1 MYHYA
6 IGLDIGITS
15 VGWAAVALDEAEQP
29 CGILGMGSR
38 IFDSAEQPKT
48 GMSLAAPRR
57 EARGARRRLR
67 RRHHRAERIRR
78 LLVNS
83 GVVADEQLEM
93 LFAGQLEDIYAL
105 RVRALDEPV
114 SSEELARI
122 LLHISKRRGFR
133 SNRRNA
139 TDKEEGKLLAA
150 ISENQRRMNENG
162 YRTVG
167 EMFYKDPLF
176 SEHKRNRGGNYLATV
191 KRDMVEDEVHKLFA
205 AQRAFGS
212 SAASEELESGYL
224 SILLSQRSFDEG
236 PGGNSPYGGNQIE
249 KMVGR
254 CTFEPDKPRAARATY
269 SFEYFRLLEQIS
281 HIRLIH
287 RGESLPLS
295 PAQRETI
302 IALAHKS
309 DSLDYAKLR
318 KALALDESYT
328 FNMVRYAYS
337 KSVEE
342 CEKKEKFKHMHAY
355 HEMRRV
361 LDKVSKGRI
370 ASLSREERNDLATVL
385 TLYKTEANIRKELA
399 QRGFEPL
406 DIEAALS
413 IGNFSGFGHISVE
426 ACDKLIPYLEQGMN
440 YNEACEAAGYD
451 FKAHVSG
458 EKSFKLH
465 PKPEDFEDITSPV
478 VRRAVSQTIK
488 VINAIID
495 ELGASPVFINIE
507 LAREMSKDLSERK
520 KLEKSNQENRAKN
533 ERILERLRTEF
544 GLTSP
549 SGQDIVKFKLFEE
562 QGGVCA
568 YSLKQMSLA
577 RLFEPNYAEVDHI
590 APYSIS
596 FDNSYHNKVL
606 VLTEENRNKG
616 NHLPLEYLTG
626 ERRDKFI
633 VWTNNNVRSYKKR
646 QLLLKE
652 HFTEEER
659 KAFKERNLQDTRYIS
674 RFLLNYINDNLAFA
688 PSARGRKKRVT
699 AVNGSVTS
707 YMRKFWVI
715 KKIREDGDLHHA
727 VDALVIACTTDGM
740 IQQISRYAQ
749 LRECRYQQGNGES
762 FAIDDKTGE
771 LLRRFPYPWPDF
783 RRELEARLAS
793 DPQRVIRDYKLPF
806 YLDGDLIDA
815 VKPLFVSR
823 MPQRKV
829 TGAAHEATV
838 KSAKYRDEG
847 ILVLKH
853 PLTDLKL
860 DKKSGEIKDYFKP
873 ESDRLLYEALKA
885 RLALFDGDAKK
896 AFAEPFHKP
905 KSDGTPGPIVSKVKL
920 CEKST
925 LNVPVHNGTAVAN
938 HDSMVR
944 IDVFK
949 VEGDGYYYVPV
960 YVADTLKTKLPNMAC
975 VEGKLPCDW
984 KEMRDEDFIFS
995 LYHNDLIRITREKPL
1010 TLSALHADTSLPK
1023 KVYTTSAM
1031 VYYTGANRHK
1041 ASIDCITHDNAYM
1054 LDTLRIKGLSS
1065 MEKYTVDVLGN
1076 YHKIKGETRQPFH
1089 IKRG

>member
-15 VGWAAVALDEAEQP
+15 VGWAAVALDESEQP

-83 GVVADEQLEM
+83 GVVTGQQLEA

-105 RVRALDEPV
+105 RVRALDAPV
-114 SSEELARI
+114 SSEELVRI
-122 LLHISKRRGFR
+122 LLHIAKRRGFR

-139 TDKEEGKLLAA
+139 ADKEEGKLLAA
-150 ISENQRRMNENG
+150 IGENRRRMEENG

-191 KRDMVEDEVHKLFA
+191 TRDMVEDEVHKLFA
-205 AQRAFGS
+205 AQRAFGCS
-212 SAASEELESGYL
+212 SASEELEAAYL

-254 CTFEPDKPRAARATY
+254 CTFEPGKPRAAKAAY
-269 SFEYFRLLEQIS
+269 SFEYFRLLEQIN

-295 PAQRETI
+295 SAQRETI

-318 KALALDESYT
+318 KALALDEGYT
-328 FNMVRYAYS
+328 FNTVRYDHS

-342 CEKKEKFKHMHAY
+342 CEKKEKFKHMRAY
-355 HEMRRV
+355 HEMRRA

-370 ASLSREERNDLATVL
+370 AMLSLKERNELATVL
-385 TLYKTEANIRKELA
+385 TLYKTEANIRAQLE
-399 QRGFEPL
+399 QRGFDPH
-406 DIEAALS
+406 DIDAALN
-413 IGNFSGFGHISVE
+413 IGSFSGFGHISVE

-458 EKSFKLH
+458 EKTFKLK
-465 PKPEDFEDITSPV
+465 PEPEDFEDITSPV

-495 ELGASPVFINIE
+495 ERGTSPVFINIE
-507 LAREMSKDLSERK
+507 LAREMSKDFSERI
-520 KLEKSNQENRAKN
+520 KLDKSNQENRAKN
-533 ERILERLRTEF
+533 ERIIERLRTEF
-544 GLTSP
+544 GVTDP
-549 SGQDIVKFKLFEE
+549 GGQDIVKFKLFEE

-568 YSLKQMSLA
+568 YSLRQMSLEH
-577 RLFEPNYAEVDHI
+577 LFEPNYAEIDHI

-596 FDNSYHNKVL
+596 FDDSYTNKVL

-616 NHLPLEYLTG
+616 NRLPLEYLTG

-633 VWTNNNVRSYKKR
+633 VWTNNNVRNYKKR

-652 HFTEEER
+652 GFTDEDR
-659 KAFKERNLQDTRYIS
+659 KAFKERNLQDTKYIS
-674 RFLLNYINDNLAFA
+674 RFLLNYINDHLAFA
-688 PSARGRKKRVT
+688 PSVRGRKKRVT

-707 YMRKFWVI
+707 YMRKRWGI
-715 KKIREDGDLHHA
+715 TKLREDGDLHHA

-749 LRECRYQQGNGES
+749 LRECRYQQCGGES
-762 FAIDDKTGE
+762 IAIDDKTGE
-771 LLRRFPYPWPDF
+771 VLRRCPYPWPDF
-783 RRELEARLAS
+783 RRELEARLAA

-806 YLDGDLIDA
+806 YLDGDLIGA

-829 TGAAHEATV
+829 TGAAHKDTIR
-838 KSAKYRDEG
+838 SAKALNEG
-847 ILVLKH
+847 LTVSKR
-853 PLTDLKL
+853 PLTDLKF
-860 DKKSGEIKDYFKP
+860 DKNGELLGYYKP

-885 RLALFDGDAKK
+885 RLALFDGNAKK

-905 KSDGTPGPIVSKVKL
+905 KSDGTPGPVVSKVKL

-925 LNVPVHNGTAVAN
+925 LNVPVHNGSAVAD

-944 IDVFK
+944 IDVFQ
-949 VEGDGYYYVPV
+949 VEGDGYYFVPI
-960 YVADTLKTKLPNMAC
+960 YIADTLKPELPIKAC
-975 VEGKLPCDW
+975 VGAKPYSSW
-984 KEMRDEDFIFS
+984 KDMCEEDFIFS
-995 LYHNDLIRITREKPL
+995 LYPNDLVRISWKSTVS
-1010 TLSALHADTSLPK
+1010 LSKVFKESSLPDK
-1023 KVYTTSAM
+1023 FDTDSELL
-1031 VYYTGANRHK
+1031 YYKCADIST
-1041 ASIDCITHDNAYM
+1041 ASITCINHDNTYFKRGLGLKM
-1054 LDTLRIKGLSS
+1054 LLS

-1076 YHKIKGETRQPFH
+1076 YHKVNRETRQPFH
-1089 IKRG
+1089 MKRG